1 MPNFEKRLE
10 QAIAERE
17 IPPAVLF
24 ATNKSGSW
32 RYWKAFGPHSLADNT
47 DQRRVNHDS
56 IMWIASCT
64 KLQTS
69 IAVMQCVERGIL
81 NLDEPVY
88 AHLPELKDREILTGF
103 DASGQPTYRANPAP
117 ITLRHLLT
125 HASGLGYHDSH
136 PLLVQWRRWRNHPGG
151 RGKTV
156 VARYHFPLLFEP
168 GTSWMY
174 GCGNDWAGLLVA
186 RATGSRSLEDYLRAN
201 VWEPLGLTN
210 FTFSLS
216 ARPDLA
222 VRRVPVSDRDA
233 DTGKVFA
240 PSKLWRDA
248 YEAAD
253 EPLGGQGLYGCAREY
268 AALLESLL
276 RDDGRLLSS
285 AGVERLFARCLSAG
299 SKEGLVEALREE
311 PARLALGGAPRG
323 TRLDYACGGLV
334 FAEGIDG
341 WRSEGTVTWG
351 GYPNLTWWIDR
362 KAGVTGCW
370 FGQLV
375 PTGDAKIVAMTR
387 RFEEMVYAKSKVQGK
402 L

>member
-1 MPNFEKRLE
+1 MSDFEGELE
-10 QAIAERE
+10 HAIAERE
-17 IPPAVLF
+17 IPHAVLF

-32 RYWKAFGPHSLADNT
+32 RYWKAFGPHSLADDA
-47 DQRRVNHDS
+47 DQRRVDHDS

-69 IAVMQCVERGIL
+69 IAVMQCVERGIVD
-81 NLDEPVY
+81 LDESVY
-88 AHLPELKDREILTGF
+88 THLPELKNREILTGF
-103 DASGQPTYRANPAP
+103 DASGQPTYRTNPTE

-125 HASGLGYHDSH
+125 HASGFGYNDSH
-136 PLLVQWRRWRNHPGG
+136 PLLVQWRRWRNERALG
-151 RGKTV
+151 RTV
-156 VARYHFPLLFEP
+156 VERYNFPLLFEP

-174 GCGNDWAGLLVA
+174 GCGHDWAGLLVA
-186 RATGSRSLEDYLRAN
+186 RATGSRSLEDYFRAHI
-201 VWEPLGLTN
+201 WEPLGLTD

-222 VRRVPVSDRDA
+222 ARRVPVSDRDA
-233 DTGKVFA
+233 ETGKVVA
-240 PSKLWRDA
+240 PSRLWRDA
-248 YEAAD
+248 YEVAD

-268 AALLESLL
+268 SVLLESLL

-285 AGVERLFARCLSAG
+285 AGVERLLAPSLSAA
-299 SKEGLVEALREE
+299 SKEWLVEALKEE

-323 TRLDYACGGLV
+323 TKLDYACGGLV
-334 FAEGIDG
+334 FVEDVDG
-341 WRSEGTVTWG
+341 WQGEGTVTWG

-362 KAGVTGCW
+362 KAGVAGCW

-375 PTGDAKIVAMTR
+375 PPGDAKVVAMTR
-387 RFEEMVYAKSKVQGK
+387 RFEEMVYAKSKVPGK